1 MSTKR
6 FLSGDEAF
14 AEGVRLARP
23 QVISAYPITPQT
35 VVVERL
41 SEMVESGELKAEYV
55 HVESEHS
62 ALSCAIGASAT
73 GARTFTATSS
83 QGLLYMAE
91 CLTYASGGRFPIVMM
106 NANRSTAL
114 PWNIYGDQRDSLA
127 LLDHGWIQ
135 AYAED
140 NQEALDLALMA
151 YALAEDARV
160 QTPVMVN
167 LDGFALTHTYETV
180 DVPTPEQADAFL
192 PAYETKNRFDFDG
205 PVNIGF
211 SAGPEYNR
219 YFKYWEHRD
228 MLNVPTVLKEVEERF
243 DRVFGRKYSGMVEAV
258 QCEDAEYVLV
268 TLGSIA
274 GLVRSVLPALREKGL
289 HVGLLRIRYLRPL
302 PSCEIARA
310 LVHAKAVGVLEK
322 DVSFGAEGTVFTNV
336 NSVLQ
341 QAGLHVPTCNFI
353 GGLGGD
359 DITPQQVEEMF
370 RVLAERAA
378 AAGSKVVGNDEAVD
392 VEAPGSGASGGV
404 SEVAAAA
411 AAGDALEASA
421 VCETSVAPAAFAA
434 PVAPAA
440 PVTLAANAASDFPRV
455 MFLGIDDLGSPGVCV
470 PDACPSSAYL
480 PGACVLD
487 ASPSSTCSKEMN

>member
-1 MSTKR
+1 MSAKR

-23 QVISAYPITPQT
+23 QVVSAYPITPQT

-41 SEMVESGELKAEYV
+41 SEMVEAGELAAEYV

-135 AYAED
+135 VYAEN

-151 YALAEDARV
+151 YAVAEDERV

-180 DVPTPEQADAFL
+180 EVPSPEQADAFL
-192 PAYETKNRFDFDG
+192 PPYQTKNRFDFEH
-205 PVNIGF
+205 PTNIGF

-219 YFKYWEHRD
+219 YFKYQEHQD
-228 MLNVPTVLKEVEERF
+228 LLNAPAVIEEVEQRF
-243 DRVFGRKYSGMVEAV
+243 AQVFGRRYPGLVEAV
-258 QCEDAEYVLV
+258 QCEDADYVLV
-268 TLGSIA
+268 TLGSAA
-274 GLVRSVLPALREKGL
+274 GLVRTVVESLRAQGL
-289 HVGLLRIRYLRPL
+289 RVGLLRVRYLRPL
-302 PSCEIARA
+302 PTVA
-310 LVHAKAVGVLEK
+310 LAAALGNAKAVAVLEK

-336 NSVLQ
+336 NSALQ
-341 QAGLHVPTCNFI
+341 QAGVRVPTYDFI

-359 DITPQQVEEMF
+359 DIMPVQVEAIF
-370 RVLAERAA
+370 RTLVR
-378 AAGSKVVGNDEAVD
+378 S
-392 VEAPGSGASGGV
+392 V
-404 SEVAAAA
+404 SEGAEV
-411 AAGDALEASA
+411 
-421 VCETSVAPAAFAA
+421 
-434 PVAPAA
+434 
-440 PVTLAANAASDFPRV
+440 PRV
-455 MFLGIDDLGSPGVCV
+455 SFLGIDDTPGDAASAASPKDLVS
-470 PDACPSSAYL
+470 DACRD
-480 PGACVLD
+480 V
-487 ASPSSTCSKEMN
+487 KEAN

>member
-1 MSTKR
+1 MSAKR

-41 SEMVESGELKAEYV
+41 SEMVEAGELAAEYV

-135 AYAED
+135 VYAEN

-180 DVPTPEQADAFL
+180 DVPAPDEADAFL
-192 PAYETKNRFDFDG
+192 PPYRTRNRFDFDQ

-219 YFKYWEHRD
+219 YFKHREHGD
-228 MLNVPTVLKEVEERF
+228 MLGAADVVEEVERRF
-243 DRVFGRKYSGMVEAV
+243 AHVFGRQYPGMVEAV
-258 QCEDAEYVLV
+258 RCEDADCVLV
-268 TLGSIA
+268 ALGSAA
-274 GLVRSVLPALREKGL
+274 GLVRDVVDALRAQGL
-289 HVGLLRIRYLRPL
+289 RVGLLRIRYLRPL
-302 PSCEIARA
+302 PTREIAHA
-310 LVHAKAVGVLEK
+310 LGAAKVVGVLEK

-341 QAGLHVPTCNFI
+341 QAGMAVPTYDFI

-359 DITPQQVEEMF
+359 DITSAQVEGIF
-370 RVLAERAA
+370 RMLVR
-378 AAGSKVVGNDEAVD
+378 SV
-392 VEAPGSGASGGV
+392 SGGV
-404 SEVAAAA
+404 EV
-411 AAGDALEASA
+411 
-421 VCETSVAPAAFAA
+421 
-434 PVAPAA
+434 
-440 PVTLAANAASDFPRV
+440 PRV
-455 MFLGIDDLGSPGVCV
+455 SFLGIDDLPCRSERAATSSCPEQVALANHSERAQRAEGSWARNRG
-470 PDACPSSAYL
+470 YF
-480 PGACVLD
+480 GR
-487 ASPSSTCSKEMN
+487 